1 MKKILLLTLFLTL
14 PLVIAAADVEEKS
27 SAPNKEQSE
36 RKEEKSMSPVIN
48 SSDSFEP
55 TETLSQDV
63 PAAFPT
69 DI

>member
-1 MKKILLLTLFLTL
+1 M
-14 PLVIAAADVEEKS
+14 IAAADVEEKS
-27 SAPNKEQSE
+27 SAPNNEQAE
-36 RKEEKSMSPVIN
+36 RKKEKSMSSVIN
-48 SSDSFEP
+48 SSDSFKP